1 LLLRKKQ
8 LKEDV
13 EMQTLAIVGASLAGL
28 SAARAARAQGFAGRL
43 VMIGDEPHR
52 PYDRPP
58 LSKDFLLGKAT
69 AEDISLES
77 DPDELGADWL
87 LGTEAAS
94 LDAGTRTILLKDGR
108 TIQADGIVIAT
119 GARAR
124 KLPTLAGLTNVF
136 TLRTLADAQSLAPE
150 LLPGS
155 RMAVIGAGF
164 IGAEVAAAAA
174 SRGMDVTMIDSK
186 PVPFAAQLGTEM
198 GGLMAGLH
206 AANGVELISSA
217 VIEDFYSCEGNVT
230 GLRLAGGRYVSAD
243 VVVVGIGAEPN
254 IGWLADSGLELNG
267 GVVCDA
273 MGRTGVP
280 GVVAVGD
287 CASWFDHAAGKHRRM
302 EHWTGALERAAIAVE
317 ALLDAEAVP
326 KPAKPHYFWSDQ
338 YGVKLQFAG
347 HSAGYDRLEIE
358 AGEAHTHN
366 CLAVYYRGDDP
377 VAVLGMNQPRLFT
390 KWRRSLLTPALATGA
405 QPPTTLPASPPVPR
419 PGRESRQAACADAS
433 ALVGAAVVH

>member
-8 LKEDV
+8 LKEGA

-28 SAARAARAQGFAGRL
+28 SAARAARAQGFTGRL
-43 VMIGDEPHR
+43 VIIGDEPHR

-58 LSKDFLLGKAT
+58 LSKDFLLGTVT
-69 AEDISLES
+69 ADDLFLE
-77 DPDELGADWL
+77 ADADADQLQAEWL
-87 LGTEAAS
+87 LGAEAVS
-94 LDAGTRTILLKDGR
+94 LDATSRTILLKDGR
-108 TIQADGIVIAT
+108 IVQADGIVIAT
-119 GARAR
+119 GAKAR
-124 KLPTLAGLTNVF
+124 QLPTLAGLSNVF

-150 LLPGS
+150 LVPGS

-164 IGAEVAAAAA
+164 IGAEVASAAA
-174 SRGMDVTMIDSK
+174 SRGMEVTMIDTK

-198 GGLMAGLH
+198 GGVVAGLH

-217 VIEDFYSCEGNVT
+217 VIEDFYSGEGNVT
-230 GLRLAGGRYVSAD
+230 GMRLGCGRYVATD

-254 IGWLADSGLELNG
+254 TGWLEGSGLQLRG

-273 MGRTGVP
+273 MGRTGLP
-280 GVVAVGD
+280 GIVAVGD
-287 CASWFDHAAGKHRRM
+287 CAAWFDESAGAHRRI
-302 EHWTGALERAAIAVE
+302 EHWTGALERAALAVE
-317 ALLDAEAVP
+317 ALLDPGAAQ
-326 KPAKPHYFWSDQ
+326 KPHKPHYFWSDQ

-358 AGEAHTHN
+358 VGDTRTHS

-390 KWRRSLLTPALATGA
+390 KWRRSLAA
-405 QPPTTLPASPPVPR
+405 PVPA
-419 PGRESRQAACADAS
+419 PGQAPAAVPPAERVGKQAACSDAS
-433 ALVGAAVVH
+433 ALVGAAGVVH

>member
-13 EMQTLAIVGASLAGL
+13 EMKTLAIVGASLSGL
-28 SAARAARAQGFAGRL
+28 SAARAARAQGFTGRL
-43 VMIGDEPHR
+43 VIIGDEPHR

-58 LSKDFLLGKAT
+58 LSKEFLLGRVT
-69 AEDISLES
+69 AADLSLEC
-77 DPDELGADWL
+77 DDDGLEAEWL
-87 LGTEAAS
+87 LGSGAAS
-94 LDAGTRTILLKDGR
+94 LDAGSRSIRLKDGS
-108 TIQADGIVIAT
+108 TVQADGIIIST

-124 KLPTLAGLTNVF
+124 QLPTLAGLSNVF
-136 TLRTLADAQSLAPE
+136 TLRTLADAQDLAPE
-150 LLPGS
+150 LVPGS

-174 SRGMDVTMIDSK
+174 SRGMDVTIIDTK

-198 GGLMAGLH
+198 GGLVGGLH

-217 VIEDFYSCEGNVT
+217 VIEDFYSGEGNVT
-230 GLRLAGGRYVSAD
+230 GLRLRGGRYVGTD

-254 IGWLADSGLELNG
+254 TEWLEGSGLELCG

-273 MGRTGVP
+273 MGRTSAP
-280 GVVAVGD
+280 GIVAVGD
-287 CASWFDHAAGKHRRM
+287 CAAWFDAEVGLHRRM
-302 EHWTGALERAAIAVE
+302 EHWTCALERPAVAVE
-317 ALLDAEAVP
+317 ALLDAGATP

-338 YGVKLQFAG
+338 HGVKLQFAG

-358 AGEAHTHN
+358 AGDPQTHS
-366 CLAVYYRGDDP
+366 CLAVYYRADAP
-377 VAVLGMNQPRLFT
+377 IAVLGMNQPRLFT
-390 KWRRSLLTPALATGA
+390 KWRRSLAAPA
-405 QPPTTLPASPPVPR
+405 P
-419 PGRESRQAACADAS
+419 

>member
-1 LLLRKKQ
+1 M
-8 LKEDV
+8 E
-13 EMQTLAIVGASLAGL
+13 TLAIVGVSLAGL

-69 AEDISLES
+69 AEDLSLES
-77 DPDELGADWL
+77 EAEDLGAEWL
-87 LGTEAAS
+87 LGTDAVS
-94 LDAGTRTILLKDGR
+94 LDAAARTILLRDGR
-108 TIQADGIVIAT
+108 AVQADGIVIAT

-124 KLPTLAGLTNVF
+124 QLPTLAGLSNVF
-136 TLRTLADAQSLAPE
+136 TLRTLGDAQCLAPE
-150 LLPGS
+150 LVPGS

-174 SRGMDVTMIDSK
+174 SRGMEVTIIDTK
-186 PVPFAAQLGTEM
+186 AVPFAAQLGREM
-198 GGLMAGLH
+198 GGVVAGLH

-217 VIEDFYSCEGNVT
+217 VIQDFYSSEGSVS
-230 GLRLAGGRYVSAD
+230 GLRLASGRYVAAD

-254 IGWLADSGLELNG
+254 IGWLEGSGLELCG

-280 GVVAVGD
+280 GIVAVGD
-287 CASWFDHAAGKHRRM
+287 CAAWFDQAAGTHRRM
-302 EHWTGALERAAIAVE
+302 EHWTGALERAAVAVE
-317 ALLDAEAVP
+317 GLLDADAVP
-326 KPAKPHYFWSDQ
+326 KQAKPHYFWSDQ

-358 AGEAHTHN
+358 AGDVHTHS
-366 CLAVYYRGDDP
+366 CLAVYYRADVP

-390 KWRRSLLTPALATGA
+390 KWRRSLATQHSPGKPAANSIA
-405 QPPTTLPASPPVPR
+405 QPARPAER
-419 PGRESRQAACADAS
+419 QSRQAACVDPTAV
-433 ALVGAAVVH
+433 VGAAVVR